1 MIKNIIFDFG
11 DVFIDL
17 DKPATAREMVRYGF
31 EGLTT
36 ELDELFKQYEK
47 GAVSSKEFLS
57 ITGAVFP
64 KANEK
69 DLIDAWNAILLEF
82 PLERLEFVENLSLE
96 GQHRLFLLSNTN
108 EIHIEHE
115 KAKLGKRFDRFKKSF
130 EKFYL
135 SYEMGMRKPD
145 AEIFEFVLNENQLI
159 AEQTLFVDDTKE
171 NIETAA
177 SLGIKTWHLN
187 VGLEDITELK
197 KHL

>member
-17 DKPATAREMVRYGF
+17 DKPATAREMVRFGF
-31 EGLTT
+31 EGLTP

-47 GAVSSKEFLS
+47 GTVSSKEFLS

-64 KANEK
+64 KATEK
-69 DLIDAWNAILLEF
+69 DLINAWNAILLEF

-115 KAKLGKRFDRFKKSF
+115 KKKLGKRFDRFKKSF

-135 SYEMGMRKPD
+135 SYEIGMRKPD
-145 AEIFEFVLNENQLI
+145 TEIFEFVLNENQLI

-187 VGLEDITELK
+187 VGLEDITALK